1 MADMRLI
8 VAGAGGRMGRT
19 LIQAIAATSGVTLAG
34 AVEAPGSP
42 VIGRDAGE
50 LAGLGA
56 SGIAVAGDVAPL
68 LDRAEG
74 VIDFTVPAASVAL
87 AERIAGKGLVHV
99 IGTTGLSPEQDKAIA
114 AAATRAVIVKSG
126 NMSLGVNLLAALI
139 KRVARTLDDEF
150 DIEIIEMHHNKKID
164 APSGTALMFGRA
176 AAEGRNIDLS
186 THSVRARDGHTGAR
200 RPGDIGFAALRRHR
214 RGRARGHFRRS
225 RRADRTRAQG
235 GGSHDLRARCTE
247 SGAVGARPEARILFD
262 GRRIGIDELLMRRFS
277 RGRQALSAHACSPAA
292 CCNRTRPA
300 CGWAKRTGGCGA
312 FHHGADCCFR
322 PLFLFFYL
330 AFPWAATAAAA
341 RATSSGSPR

>member
-56 SGIAVAGDVAPL
+56 SGIAVAGDIAPP

-87 AERIAGKGLVHV
+87 AERIADKGLVHV
-99 IGTTGLSPEQDKAIA
+99 IGTTGFSPEQDKAIA

-126 NMSLGVNLLAALI
+126 NMSLGVNLLAALV

-150 DIEIIEMHHNKKID
+150 DIEIVEMHHNKKID

-200 RPGDIGFAALRRHR
+200 RAGDIGFAALRGGSVVGEHTVIFAGPAERIELVHKAEDR
-214 RGRARGHFRRS
+214 MIFARGALKAALWGH
-225 RRADRTRAQG
+225 AQKPG
-235 GGSHDLRARCTE
+235 LYSMTDVLGLTN
-247 SGAVGARPEARILFD
+247 F
-262 GRRIGIDELLMRRFS
+262 
-277 RGRQALSAHACSPAA
+277 
-292 CCNRTRPA
+292 
-300 CGWAKRTGGCGA
+300 
-312 FHHGADCCFR
+312 
-322 PLFLFFYL
+322 
-330 AFPWAATAAAA
+330 
-341 RATSSGSPR
+341 